1 MLPGVITTLAI
12 FSLFAVAIGL
22 GLGVTL
28 LTVRGRSY
36 LLDLVSEDVRHPIAW
51 ALVASGLATSGSLYF
66 SDVAHLAPCVL
77 CWYQR
82 IAMYPLVPI
91 LGVALLRAE
100 VTVWRYALPLAL
112 VGLAISSY
120 HVTLE
125 WNPQVDVGLCGSGP
139 PCSARYFAVFGFV
152 SIPTMAGAAFFMIT
166 SIMLVLRALEAG
178 PGTDANDE
186 L

>member
-12 FSLFAVAIGL
+12 FSFGAVAIGL
-22 GLGVTL
+22 GLGVML
-28 LTVRGRSY
+28 LTARGRAN
-36 LLDLVSEDVRHPIAW
+36 LVDLIADRSRHPIGW
-51 ALVASGLATSGSLYF
+51 GLLASGLATLGSLYL

-91 LGVALLRAE
+91 LGVAFLRADLA
-100 VTVWRYALPLAL
+100 VWRYSLPLAI

-125 WNPQVDVGLCGSGP
+125 WNPDVDVGLCGVGP

-152 SIPTMAGAAFFMIT
+152 SIPTMAGAAFLMII
-166 SIMLVLRALEAG
+166 SIMVLLRTLESAG
-178 PGTDANDE
+178 AKVPRDAT
-186 L
+186 

>member
-1 MLPGVITTLAI
+1 V
-12 FSLFAVAIGL
+12 

-28 LTVRGRSY
+28 LTARGRAY
-36 LLDLVSEDVRHPIAW
+36 LVDLVSEDVRHPIAW
-51 ALVASGLATSGSLYF
+51 ALVASVLATSGSLYF
-66 SDVAHLAPCVL
+66 SEVAHLAPCVL

-100 VTVWRYALPLAL
+100 TAVWRYALPLAI
-112 VGLAISSY
+112 VGLVTSSY

-125 WNPQVDVGLCGSGP
+125 WNPEVDVGLCGIGP

-152 SIPTMAGAAFFMIT
+152 SIPTMAGAAFLMIVAV
-166 SIMLVLRALEAG
+166 MFVLRTAESAR
-178 PGTDANDE
+178 TADFRDE
-186 L
+186 I